1 MSLTPFSFLNYFS
14 LSSFKGLN
22 WFEGLKRI
30 KIFLQWLWGVP
41 AGLGFVGYVGYCF
54 LQLFYDGGLNY
65 KSFFFGIV
73 WIVVLGIVILLPIL
87 GFELLFRAV
96 VWIVA
101 GFLDSGDSKS
111 QAVEMAQGYYSEEI
125 KKKINKLWFYW
136 ISDLKKTRLRDILW
150 SAFLILWVV
159 SSNVAIVNTSLSP
172 FSHWREG
179 GLSFSLQNLDILTLI
194 KVGYFILLTVL
205 KVIFDIIVL
214 SSGPL
219 LYQAVSSKILK
230 KIDFVKEE

>member
-1 MSLTPFSFLNYFS
+1 MSQAPFSFLNFFS

-41 AGLGFVGYVGYCF
+41 VG
-54 LQLFYDGGLNY
+54 
-65 KSFFFGIV
+65 
-73 WIVVLGIVILLPIL
+73 LGIVIFSAGQLLHGGLSFEVFFWEIVILSPIL
-87 GFELLFRAV
+87 GVELLFRAV
-96 VWIVA
+96 FWIVA
-101 GFLDSGDSKS
+101 GFLDSGDNKS
-111 QAVEMAQGYYSEEI
+111 QAVEMAKAYSSEEI
-125 KKKINKLWFYW
+125 KKKINKLWFYL
-136 ISDLKKTRLRDILW
+136 ISDLKKTRRRDILW
-150 SAFLILWVV
+150 TAFLILWIF
-159 SSNVAIVNTSLSP
+159 SSTELIINTSLSP

>member
-1 MSLTPFSFLNYFS
+1 MSQAPFSFLNYFS
-14 LSSFKGLN
+14 LSSFKGPN

-41 AGLGFVGYVGYCF
+41 VG
-54 LQLFYDGGLNY
+54 
-65 KSFFFGIV
+65 
-73 WIVVLGIVILLPIL
+73 LGIVIFSAGQLLHGGLSFEVFFWEIVILSPIL
-87 GFELLFRAV
+87 GVELLFRAV
-96 VWIVA
+96 FWIVA
-101 GFLDSGDSKS
+101 GFLDSGDNKS
-111 QAVEMAQGYYSEEI
+111 QAVEMAKAYSSEEI
-125 KKKINKLWFYW
+125 KKKINKLWFYL
-136 ISDLKKTRLRDILW
+136 ISDLKKTRRRDILW
-150 SAFLILWVV
+150 TAFLILWIF
-159 SSNVAIVNTSLSP
+159 SSTELIINTSLSP

>member
-1 MSLTPFSFLNYFS
+1 MSQAPFSFLNYFS

-41 AGLGFVGYVGYCF
+41 VGLGIVLFSAG
-54 LQLFYDGGLNY
+54 QLLHGGL
-65 KSFFFGIV
+65 SFEVFF
-73 WIVVLGIVILLPIL
+73 WEIVILLPIL

-111 QAVEMAQGYYSEEI
+111 QAVEMAQAYSREEI

-150 SAFLILWVV
+150 TAFLILWIV

-194 KVGYFILLTVL
+194 KVGYFIILTVL

>member
-1 MSLTPFSFLNYFS
+1 MSQVPFSFLNYFS

-41 AGLGFVGYVGYCF
+41 VGLGIVLFSAG
-54 LQLFYDGGLNY
+54 QLLHGGL
-65 KSFFFGIV
+65 SFEVFF
-73 WIVVLGIVILLPIL
+73 WEIVILLPII

-111 QAVEMAQGYYSEEI
+111 QAVEMAQAYSSEEI

-136 ISDLKKTRLRDILW
+136 ISDLKKTRLRNILW
-150 SAFLILWVV
+150 TAFLILWIV

-205 KVIFDIIVL
+205 KVIFDLIVL

-219 LYQAVSSKILK
+219 LYQAVSSEILK

>member
-1 MSLTPFSFLNYFS
+1 MSQAPFSFLNYFS

-41 AGLGFVGYVGYCF
+41 VG
-54 LQLFYDGGLNY
+54 
-65 KSFFFGIV
+65 
-73 WIVVLGIVILLPIL
+73 LGIVIFSAGQLLHGGLSFEVFFWEIVILSPIL

-101 GFLDSGDSKS
+101 GFLDSGDNKS
-111 QAVEMAQGYYSEEI
+111 QAVEMAKAYSSEEI
-125 KKKINKLWFYW
+125 KKKINKLWFYL

-150 SAFLILWVV
+150 TAFLILWIF
-159 SSNVAIVNTSLSP
+159 SSTELITNTSLSP

-179 GLSFSLQNLDILTLI
+179 GLSFPLQNLDISTLI
-194 KVGYFILLTVL
+194 KVGYLLLLTVL
-205 KVIFDIIVL
+205 KGILEMIVL
-214 SSGPL
+214 ISGPV
-219 LYQAVSSKILK
+219 LYQVVSSKILE
-230 KIDFVKEE
+230 KIDSSKEEKKE